1 MVQGQRQRSE
11 SREIGMN
18 LRPPEKVR
26 KLQRTLHA
34 KAKESPNYRFYALY
48 DKVYREDILY
58 YAYRT
63 CKAKGGA
70 AGVDRETFEDIES
83 YGRERWLGELSE
95 ALRSKSYRTSP
106 IRRVYIPKAN
116 GKQRPG
122 SGDPDDQ
129 VESAVVH
136 TSGDTVLWMLRPWDF
151 RDLITASR
159 ANMPT
164 VRSQMR
170 TTDRLRACT
179 EAG

>member
-1 MVQGQRQRSE
+1 
-11 SREIGMN
+11 MN

-26 KLQRTLHA
+26 KRQRTLHA

-58 YAYRT
+58 WAYRT
-63 CKAKGGA
+63 CKANGGA

-116 GKQRPG
+116 GKQRPLG
-122 SGDPDDQ
+122 IPTIKDRVVQTAAVLVLSPIIRSGP
-129 VESAVVH
+129 
-136 TSGDTVLWMLRPWDF
+136 
-151 RDLITASR
+151 ASR
-159 ANMPT
+159 AVCLPSEAECA
-164 VRSQMR
+164 RRRQGG
-170 TTDRLRACT
+170 TD
-179 EAG
+179 AGEVWPYAGR